1 MAMKRALG
9 VLLFLLWSPWALA
22 VAPYISADRVAAG
35 DVAQVLA
42 AVEKKTGAAG
52 LTTLGKYQ
60 IQGMP
65 QYAVLV
71 VSDKGILDAIHRI
84 GGSNI
89 VGAGIRIG
97 VQSDGTVSYMNP
109 DYWYRAFFRNNF
121 VREQAAVK
129 AVQERLAQA
138 LGVGAG
144 FGGDERAA
152 FLPEYRYMPGMER
165 FDSDKNELNTL
176 PDFNAAVTTVR
187 DNLAKGVNHTAEVY
201 EVVMADKK
209 IAVFGVAMNDDKT
222 GDGRWVYTVGGADY
236 IAGLPYEIYIVGN
249 KVYSLY
255 ARYRIALGWPNLSM
269 GHFTRIVEIP
279 DEIRATMGRV
289 AGTTPE
295 H

>member
-1 MAMKRALG
+1 MKRALG
-9 VLLFLLWSPWALA
+9 VFLFLLWSPWALA
-22 VAPYISADRVAAG
+22 VAPYISADRVASG
-35 DVAQVLA
+35 DLTQVLA
-42 AVEKKTGAAG
+42 AVEKKTEAAG
-52 LTTLGKYQ
+52 FATLGKYQ

-89 VGAGIRIG
+89 VGAGVRIG

-121 VREQAAVK
+121 VREQVAVK
-129 AVQERLAQA
+129 AVQERLGQA

-165 FDSDKNELNTL
+165 FDSDRNELNTL

-269 GHFTRIVEIP
+269 GHFTRIVDIP

-289 AGTTPE
+289 AGTTSE

>member
-1 MAMKRALG
+1 MKRAFG

-22 VAPYISADRVAAG
+22 IAPYISGDRVAGG
-35 DVAQVLA
+35 DVVQVLA
-42 AVEKKTGAAG
+42 AVEKKTEAAG
-52 LTTLGKYQ
+52 FATLGKYR
-60 IQGMP
+60 IQGLP
-65 QYAVLV
+65 QFAVLV

-97 VQSDGTVSYMNP
+97 VQADGTVSYMNP

-129 AVQERLAQA
+129 TVQERLGQA
-138 LGVGAG
+138 LGVGIG

-152 FLPEYRYMPGMER
+152 YLPEYRYMAGMER

-187 DNLAKGVNHTAEVY
+187 DNLAQGVNHTAEVY
-201 EVVMADKK
+201 EVVMPDKK

-222 GDGRWVYTVGGADY
+222 GDGRWVYKIDGTDY
-236 IAGLPYEIYIVGN
+236 IAGLPYEMYVVGN
-249 KVYSLY
+249 KVYALY

-269 GHFTRIVEIP
+269 GHFTRIADIP
-279 DEIRATMGRV
+279 DEIRETMIGV
-289 AGTTPE
+289 AGGVYQP
-295 H
+295 

>member
-1 MAMKRALG
+1 MDIKRLF
-9 VLLFLLWSPWALA
+9 VLVLWLLWSPWALA
-22 VAPYISADRVAAG
+22 VAPYLSGDGVAGG

-52 LTTLGKYQ
+52 FTTLGKYQ
-60 IQGMP
+60 VQGMP

-97 VQSDGTVSYMNP
+97 VQADGTVSYMNP

-121 VREQAAVK
+121 VREQGAVK
-129 AVQERLAQA
+129 AVQARLEQA
-138 LGVGAG
+138 LGVGIG

-152 FLPEYRYMPGMER
+152 DLPNYRYMMGMER
-165 FDSDKNELNTL
+165 FDSDKNVLNTL

-187 DNLAKGVNHTAEVY
+187 DNLSKGVNKTAEVY
-201 EVVMADKK
+201 EVLMPDKK
-209 IAVFGVAMNDDKT
+209 IAVFGVAMNDDKA
-222 GDGRWVYTVGGADY
+222 GDGHWVYKIGGEDY

-249 KVYSLY
+249 KVYALY

-269 GHFTRIVEIP
+269 GHFTRIVDVP

>member
-1 MAMKRALG
+1 MAIKRALG
-9 VLLFLLWSPWALA
+9 VFLFLLWSPWALA
-22 VAPYISADRVAAG
+22 VAPYISADRVAGG

-42 AVEKKTGAAG
+42 AVEKKTEAAG
-52 LTTLGKYQ
+52 FATLGKYQ

-84 GGSNI
+84 SGSNI

-97 VQSDGTVSYMNP
+97 VQADGTVSYMNP

-121 VREQAAVK
+121 VREQVAVK
-129 AVQERLAQA
+129 AVQERLGQA

-165 FDSDKNELNTL
+165 FDSDRNELNTL

-269 GHFTRIVEIP
+269 GHFTRIVDIP

-289 AGTTPE
+289 AGTTSE

>member
-1 MAMKRALG
+1 M
-9 VLLFLLWSPWALA
+9 
-22 VAPYISADRVAAG
+22 
-35 DVAQVLA
+35 AQVLA

-71 VSDKGILDAIHRI
+71 VSDKGILDAIHRL

-109 DYWYRAFFRNNF
+109 DYWYRAFFRSNF

-138 LGVGAG
+138 LGMGAG
-144 FGGDERAA
+144 FGGAERAA

-222 GDGRWVYTVGGADY
+222 GDGRWIYTVGGADY

-269 GHFTRIVEIP
+269 SHFTRIVEIP

>member
-1 MAMKRALG
+1 MKRVFVMLW
-9 VLLFLLWSPWALA
+9 VLLWSPWALA
-22 VAPYISADRVAAG
+22 VAPYISGDSVADG
-35 DVAQVLA
+35 DLSRVLA
-42 AVEKKTGAAG
+42 AVEKKTEAAG
-52 LTTLGKYQ
+52 FATLGKYR
-60 IQGMP
+60 IQGLP
-65 QYAVLV
+65 QFAVLV

-97 VQSDGTVSYMNP
+97 VQADGTVSYMNP
-109 DYWYRAFFRNNF
+109 DYWYRAFFRKNF

-129 AVQERLAQA
+129 AVQERLRQA

-201 EVVMADKK
+201 EVVMPDKK

-222 GDGRWVYTVGGADY
+222 GDGRWVYTVGGTDY

-279 DEIRATMGRV
+279 DEIRETMSRV
-289 AGTTPE
+289 AGVNSE

>member
-1 MAMKRALG
+1 M
-9 VLLFLLWSPWALA
+9 FLLWSPWALA
-22 VAPYISADRVAAG
+22 VAPYISADRVASG

-42 AVEKKTGAAG
+42 AVEKKTEAAG
-52 LTTLGKYQ
+52 FATLGKYQ

-97 VQSDGTVSYMNP
+97 VQADGTVSYMNP

-121 VREQAAVK
+121 VREQVAVK
-129 AVQERLAQA
+129 AVQERLGQA

-165 FDSDKNELNTL
+165 FDSDRNELNTL

-269 GHFTRIVEIP
+269 GHFTRIVDIP

-289 AGTTPE
+289 AGTTSE

>member
-22 VAPYISADRVAAG
+22 VAPYISADRVAGG
-35 DVAQVLA
+35 DVVQVLA

-71 VSDKGILDAIHRI
+71 VSNKGILDAIHRL

-109 DYWYRAFFRNNF
+109 DYWYRAFFRSNF

-187 DNLAKGVNHTAEVY
+187 DNLAKGVDHTAEVY
-201 EVVMADKK
+201 EVVMPDKK

-222 GDGRWVYTVGGADY
+222 GDGRWIYTVGGADY

>member
-1 MAMKRALG
+1 MAIKRALG
-9 VLLFLLWSPWALA
+9 VFLFLLWSPWALA
-22 VAPYISADRVAAG
+22 VAPYISADRVAGG

-52 LTTLGKYQ
+52 FTTLGKYP

-84 GGSNI
+84 SGSNI

-97 VQSDGTVSYMNP
+97 VQADGTVSYMNP

-121 VREQAAVK
+121 VREQVAVK
-129 AVQERLAQA
+129 AVQERLGQA

-165 FDSDKNELNTL
+165 FDSDRNELNTL

-269 GHFTRIVEIP
+269 GHFTRIVDIP

-289 AGTTPE
+289 AGTTSE

>member
-1 MAMKRALG
+1 M
-9 VLLFLLWSPWALA
+9 FLLWSPWALA
-22 VAPYISADRVAAG
+22 VAPYISGDRVAGG
-35 DVAQVLA
+35 DLTHVLA
-42 AVEKKTGAAG
+42 AVEKKTEAAG
-52 LTTLGKYQ
+52 FATLGKYQ

-84 GGSNI
+84 SGSNI

-97 VQSDGTVSYMNP
+97 VQADGTVSYMNP

-129 AVQERLAQA
+129 AVQERLGQA

-165 FDSDKNELNTL
+165 FDSDRNELNTL

-269 GHFTRIVEIP
+269 GHFTRIVDIP

-289 AGTTPE
+289 AGTTSE

>member
-1 MAMKRALG
+1 MKRALG

-22 VAPYISADRVAAG
+22 VAPYISADRVASG
-35 DVAQVLA
+35 DVVQVLA

-52 LTTLGKYQ
+52 FTTLGKYQ

-97 VQSDGTVSYMNP
+97 VQADGTVSYMNP

-209 IAVFGVAMNDDKT
+209 IAVFGVAMNDDRM
-222 GDGRWVYTVGGADY
+222 GDGRWVYKIGGEDY

-249 KVYSLY
+249 KVYALY

>member
-1 MAMKRALG
+1 MKRAFG

-22 VAPYISADRVAAG
+22 VAPYISGDRVAGG

-42 AVEKKTGAAG
+42 AVEKKTEAAG
-52 LTTLGKYQ
+52 FVTLGKYQ
-60 IQGMP
+60 IQGLP
-65 QYAVLV
+65 QFAVLV
-71 VSDKGILDAIHRI
+71 VSDQGILDAIHRI

-97 VQSDGTVSYMNP
+97 VQADGTVSYMNP
-109 DYWYRAFFRNNF
+109 DYWYRAFFRTRF
-121 VREQAAVK
+121 AREQGAVK
-129 AVQERLAQA
+129 AMQARLEQA
-138 LGVGAG
+138 LGAGIG

-152 FLPEYRYMPGMER
+152 ELPKYRYMAGMER
-165 FDSDKNELNTL
+165 FDSNRNELNTL

-201 EVVMADKK
+201 EVVMPDKK
-209 IAVFGVAMNDDKT
+209 IAVFGVAMNDDRM
-222 GDGRWVYTVGGADY
+222 GDARWVYKIDGTDY

-249 KVYSLY
+249 KVYALY

-269 GHFTRIVEIP
+269 GHFSRIADIP
-279 DEIRATMGRV
+279 DAIRETLGGV
-289 AGTTPE
+289 AGAASE

>member
-1 MAMKRALG
+1 MKRALG

-22 VAPYISADRVAAG
+22 VAPYISADRVAGG

-109 DYWYRAFFRNNF
+109 DYWYRAFFRSNF

-138 LGVGAG
+138 LGMGAG

-222 GDGRWVYTVGGADY
+222 GDGRWIYTVGGADY

-269 GHFTRIVEIP
+269 GHFMRIVEIP

>member
-1 MAMKRALG
+1 MKRAFGMLW
-9 VLLFLLWSPWALA
+9 FLLWSPWALA
-22 VAPYISADRVAAG
+22 LAPYISGDRVSGG

-52 LTTLGKYQ
+52 FATLGKYQ
-60 IQGMP
+60 VQGLP

-97 VQSDGTVSYMNP
+97 VQADGTVSYMNP
-109 DYWYRAFFRNNF
+109 DYWYRAFFRNHF
-121 VREQAAVK
+121 TREQAAVK
-129 AVQERLAQA
+129 AVQARLGQA
-138 LGVGAG
+138 LGAGIG

-152 FLPEYRYMPGMER
+152 ELPHYRYMAGMER

-176 PDFNAAVTTVR
+176 PDFNTAVTTVR

-201 EVVMADKK
+201 EVVMPDKK
-209 IAVFGVAMNDDKT
+209 IAVFGVAMNDDNM
-222 GDGRWVYTVGGADY
+222 GDGRWVYKIDGTDY
-236 IAGLPYEIYIVGN
+236 IAGLPYEIYVVGN
-249 KVYSLY
+249 KVYALY

-269 GHFTRIVEIP
+269 GHFTRIADIP
-279 DEIRATMGRV
+279 DEIRETMIGV
-289 AGTTPE
+289 AGGVYQR
-295 H
+295 

>member
-1 MAMKRALG
+1 MKRVFVMLW
-9 VLLFLLWSPWALA
+9 VLLWSPWALA
-22 VAPYISADRVAAG
+22 VAPYISGDSVAGG
-35 DVAQVLA
+35 DLSRVLA
-42 AVEKKTGAAG
+42 AVEKKTEAAG
-52 LTTLGKYQ
+52 FATLGKYR
-60 IQGMP
+60 IQGLP
-65 QYAVLV
+65 QFAVLV

-97 VQSDGTVSYMNP
+97 VQADGTVSYMNP

-129 AVQERLAQA
+129 AVQKRLGQA

-152 FLPEYRYMPGMER
+152 FLPEYHYMAGMER

-222 GDGRWVYTVGGADY
+222 GDGRWVYTVGGTDY

-269 GHFTRIVEIP
+269 GHFTRIADIP
-279 DEIRATMGRV
+279 DEIRETLTGV
-289 AGTTPE
+289 AGGVYQR
-295 H
+295 